1 MEGRTVPCCKKLFGA
16 PQKGAVKK
24 LFSAPGVVPKHE
36 TQKQT
41 TAFRKDMWSQGKK
54 YENRPQR
61 SGKAC
66 GPRQEMRKQT
76 TAFRKDMWSQ
86 SKKCEA

>member
-1 MEGRTVPCCKKLFGA
+1 M
-16 PQKGAVKK
+16 KK
-24 LFSAPGVVPKHE
+24 LFSAPGVVPKQE

-66 GPRQEMRKQT
+66 GPRQETQKQT
-76 TAFRKDMWSQ
+76 TAFWKSLWSKAEMQ
-86 SKKCEA
+86 KFCEDLD